1 MRCHERLMEI
11 WLKHTG
17 CSLLTSTRCHVD
29 RELSHVVSMPLD
41 FALIDQVNL
50 LEYFCFVAIDKTTTD
65 DTDEIPFLQKKNEND
80 QSEART
86 NEPTKIRTR
95 LKMYVIEILQL
106 AINYRQSQGW
116 LSARN
121 LRNSNWQLSSQWV
134 AENITAELLCTGHP

>member
-1 MRCHERLMEI
+1 
-11 WLKHTG
+11 
-17 CSLLTSTRCHVD
+17 
-29 RELSHVVSMPLD
+29 MPLD

-95 LKMYVIEILQL
+95 LKMYVIVAVSNQL
-106 AINYRQSQGW
+106 PTITRMVERAQS
-116 LSARN
+116 A
-121 LRNSNWQLSSQWV
+121 QL
-134 AENITAELLCTGHP
+134 